1 MAIEVFSRYEK
12 KYLIDDKTYQY
23 IIDRIS
29 SRMVPDKYSKNG
41 EFYNIANIY
50 YDTPDDALIRASI
63 EKPVYK
69 EKLRLRS
76 YGVPELDDKVFLEI
90 KKKYKGLVNKRRT
103 KLRLNEAYAL
113 TIDGASPLLKDY
125 MNPQV
130 LAEIEYFLKM
140 YDLQPK
146 VYLTYDRRAYF
157 AIDDSDFRVTF
168 DTNIRSRREN
178 VRLELGNYGDLL
190 IGNDVWLMEVK
201 SSMAVPLW
209 FAEILSD
216 AKVYAVSFSKYGTE
230 YKKYLL
236 QKNNLKGD
244 NFLCLPTFL
253 KQQQVQQYPTHQCLS
268 V

>member
-12 KYLIDDKTYQY
+12 KYLIDTKTYEY
-23 IIDRIS
+23 IIDKINDY
-29 SRMVPDKYSKNG
+29 MIPDKYSKNG

-103 KLRLNEAYAL
+103 KLRLYEAYAL
-113 TIDGASPLLKDY
+113 TIDSEKLELKDY
-125 MNPQV
+125 MNAQV
-130 LAEIEYFLKM
+130 LKEIEYFLQI
-140 YDLQPK
+140 YDLYPK
-146 VYLTYDRRAYF
+146 VYLAYDRRAYF

-168 DTNIRSRREN
+168 DTNIRSRRED
-178 VRLELGNYGDLL
+178 VGLENGNHGELL

-209 FAEILSD
+209 FTKILSD
-216 AKVYAVSFSKYGTE
+216 AKVYATSFSKYGTE
-230 YKKYLL
+230 YKKHLIK
-236 QKNNLKGD
+236 KNNLKGD
-244 NFLCLPTFL
+244 NLLCLPTFL
-253 KQQQVQQYPTHQCLS
+253 RQQQVQQYLIHQS
-268 V
+268 